1 MTPAGYRVPEPA
13 GTRRAFRAFVRAQHP
28 DRGGDPAVFAA
39 GVAAYRRYQQPAGR
53 AGPAVGHV
61 VFFRRR
67 RGLAVLAGYWL
78 DLRAG
83 RRRPPRVL

>member
-1 MTPAGYRVPEPA
+1 MSAGYGLAERA
-13 GTRRAFRAFVRAQHP
+13 AARRAFRAFVRTQHP

-39 GVAAYRRYQQPAGR
+39 GVTAYRRYQQPA
-53 AGPAVGHV
+53 VGHV
-61 VFFRRR
+61 VFYRRR

-78 DLRAG
+78 DRRAR